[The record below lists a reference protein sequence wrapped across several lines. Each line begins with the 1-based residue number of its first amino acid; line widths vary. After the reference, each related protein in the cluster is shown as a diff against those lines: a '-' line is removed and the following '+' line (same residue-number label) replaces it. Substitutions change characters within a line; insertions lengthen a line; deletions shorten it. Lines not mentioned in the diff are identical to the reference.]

1 MGATGFVF
9 TMIIMFFTSFILT
22 VPSIIGLI
30 VCKAYKKKKG
40 KKAKLIIRILLIIVL
55 LVGLVLFTIP
65 VAFKGLMIY
74 GNYHTAQY
82 QLTLPPA
89 AGRGDLARVQ
99 QLLDSGTN
107 PDQND
112 GGLNGTG
119 LMAVCSSVDKTNSTI
134 SQNFL

>member
-1 MGATGFVF
+1 
-9 TMIIMFFTSFILT
+9 MIIMFFTSFILT

-30 VCKAYKKKKG
+30 ACKAYKKKKG

-55 LVGLVLFTIP
+55 LVGSVLFTIP
-65 VAFKGLMIY
+65 VAFKGMMVY
-74 GNYHTAQY
+74 SNYHTAQY
-82 QLTLPPA
+82 NLTLPPA
-89 AGRGDLARVQ
+89 AGRGDLARVK

-112 GGLNGTG
+112 GLNGTG
-119 LMAVCSSVDKTNSTI
+119 LMYACRAVGNGMI